1 MNKIGPR
8 LWMFL
13 KFPRQTFTKPRMVC
27 LAEAILEVHCIRSML
42 LPPSPSRASP
52 LLPCM
57 GLRAHILGHRPGA
70 PGSPSHFLSLVSQT
84 CSPLLSP
91 RAGTVCFH
99 LFERIHFWIPQW
111 PTGSLCWVHTS
122 TSCSA
127 GMCHCP
133 WDGTACLQPGAGFC
147 RKILDPILSF
157 HKYCAPAGKAW
168 LSTEAS
174 ADAWRCELMLF
185 LHVPDGSLYTITTRG
200 MTAQALAHSKA
211 F

>member
-1 MNKIGPR
+1 
-8 LWMFL
+8 MFL

-52 LLPCM
+52 LCPCM

-70 PGSPSHFLSLVSQT
+70 PGSPSHFLSLFSQT

-111 PTGSLCWVHTS
+111 PTGSLCWVHAS

-127 GMCHCP
+127 GIEACVIVHEMGLPAYSQVLGFIGKPLILSCHFISIVLLLAKP
-133 WDGTACLQPGAGFC
+133 GCLQRHLQMHG
-147 RKILDPILSF
+147 D
-157 HKYCAPAGKAW
+157 
-168 LSTEAS
+168 
-174 ADAWRCELMLF
+174 
-185 LHVPDGSLYTITTRG
+185 VN
-200 MTAQALAHSKA
+200 
-211 F
+211 